1 MIMQKNLIQFL
12 QYTVDN
18 KNMRLGQ
25 AFCNFFS
32 VTDAILF
39 YEPDPQKSWEMI
51 LNNEKFFKYICENEC
66 EKV

>member
-1 MIMQKNLIQFL
+1 MQKNLIQFL

-18 KNMRLGQ
+18 TNLRLGQ

-39 YEPDPQKSWEMI
+39 YETDPQKSWEMI
-51 LNNEKFFKYICENEC
+51 LNNEKFSKYIMESEY